1 MQGLFLSTQ
10 ALGAYG
16 GLAAACLL
24 LAVLAAAIRVGY
36 LYTARPTKGAKAH
49 RAA

>member
-10 ALGAYG
+10 SLGSYG
-16 GLAAACLL
+16 GLAAAFLL

-36 LYTARPTKGAKAH
+36 LYAASPAEHAKAH
-49 RAA
+49 RAV